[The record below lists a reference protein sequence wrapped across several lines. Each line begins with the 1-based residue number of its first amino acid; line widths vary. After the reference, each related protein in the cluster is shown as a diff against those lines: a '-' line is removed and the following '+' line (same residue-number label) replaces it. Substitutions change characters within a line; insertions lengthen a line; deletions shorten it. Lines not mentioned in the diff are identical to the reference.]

1 MLCIILDESLVSAAI
16 PPFHGSLPFHLP
28 IDELSFIAFDLRLI
42 AVLGVLEPTL
52 AMSDAVQVLA
62 HVSVAI

>member
-1 MLCIILDESLVSAAI
+1 MLGIILDEPLVGAAI
-16 PPFHGSLPFHLP
+16 PPYHDPLTFHLP

-52 AMSDAVQVLA
+52 AMSDTVQVLA